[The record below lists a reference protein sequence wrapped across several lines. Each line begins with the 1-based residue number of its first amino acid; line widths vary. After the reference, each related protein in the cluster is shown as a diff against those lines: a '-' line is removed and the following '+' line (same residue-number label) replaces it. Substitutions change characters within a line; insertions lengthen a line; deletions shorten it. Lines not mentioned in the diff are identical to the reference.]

1 MPSRLR
7 GKPDVK
13 LLTGYQRTLKPQFPG
28 VELPELRGGIVA
40 LSGAV
45 EISLPYR
52 RRRRHRRQCQPSQ
65 GAAVARTTFFL
76 DANLRLI

>member
-52 RRRRHRRQCQPSQ
+52 CRRRRHCQPSQ